1 MCDEWD
7 SSAHEKVGYRIKND
21 QKTGRG
27 ISLLELIV
35 VLSIVSIMAA
45 IALPNMSRFVYDKAL
60 SQQTEQLATI
70 ISRAHD
76 LAMEKGYYW
85 RLSFNPAGKS
95 WVCYGDQNGDMLLNP
110 GEQSLGV
117 NNLDRNVSFGSHAG
131 KGPNGSSI
139 PGDGISVPN
148 DCLTF
153 SPMGH
158 SNSGSIYLK
167 SKHSSYAIRVL
178 STAGVIR
185 IWRYRSAW
193 EVVK

>member
-70 ISRAHD
+70 IPGPTIWQWKKDITGDYPLILPANHGSVTAIKMAICCSTQENRAW
-76 LAMEKGYYW
+76 G
-85 RLSFNPAGKS
+85 
-95 WVCYGDQNGDMLLNP
+95 
-110 GEQSLGV
+110 
-117 NNLDRNVSFGSHAG
+117 
-131 KGPNGSSI
+131 
-139 PGDGISVPN
+139 
-148 DCLTF
+148 
-153 SPMGH
+153 
-158 SNSGSIYLK
+158 
-167 SKHSSYAIRVL
+167 
-178 STAGVIR
+178 
-185 IWRYRSAW
+185 
-193 EVVK
+193 